1 MERTVGTLTGN
12 AGISGNLSVQS
23 GVSGNVVTDAEHIV
37 GTLTGVSGISGS
49 LSAQGGVSGNVVIP
63 SQIPVEE
70 YDGDYTVTP
79 RLDEQTL
86 ATRGY
91 KMRDNVT
98 VEMIPVVTT
107 SNPYGGKTVVIG

>member
-1 MERTVGTLTGN
+1 MERIVGTLTAI
-12 AGISGNLSVQS
+12 AGISGNLSAEVS
-23 GVSGNVVTDAEHIV
+23 VSGA
-37 GTLTGVSGISGS
+37 
-49 LSAQGGVSGNVVIP
+49 VVIP
-63 SQIPVEE
+63 ERIPVEE

-79 RLDEQTL
+79 RLDEQTI

-98 VEMIPVVTT
+98 IEMIPVVTT